1 MPGCPHLRGPRAP
14 RLRGDGKGLRRR
26 HPPPQLL
33 AYNDS
38 TARAL
43 SDAAMQLQL
52 LSRCE
57 RPAEA
62 IHSSLRERLGGCI
75 DDREHVGL

>member
-14 RLRGDGKGLRRR
+14 RLRGDGRGLRRR

-33 AYNDS
+33 AYNES
-38 TARAL
+38 AARAL
-43 SDAAMQLQL
+43 SSARMQLQL

-57 RPAEA
+57 RLAEA
-62 IHSSLRERLGGCI
+62 VHSSLRQRLGSSS
-75 DDREHVGL
+75 DDREQVGH

>member
-14 RLRGDGKGLRRR
+14 RLRGDGRGLRRR

-33 AYNDS
+33 AHES
-38 TARAL
+38 AARAL
-43 SDAAMQLQL
+43 SSARMQLQL

-57 RPAEA
+57 RLAEA
-62 IHSSLRERLGGCI
+62 MHSSLRERLSSCSDG
-75 DDREHVGL
+75 REQVRL